1 MYRFNLANLKACMK
15 IWSSKVFG
23 HMLKSHSFKFLLVQR
38 TALTFRFLWLENKQ
52 MTSFFVFLHSFKV
65 VEVSH
70 LIFSLMFD
78 T

>member
-15 IWSSKVFG
+15 VWSYKVFG
-23 HMLKSHSFKFLLVQR
+23 HMLKSRSFKFLLVQR

-52 MTSFFVFLHSFKV
+52 MISFFVFLHSFKV

>member
-1 MYRFNLANLKACMK
+1 
-15 IWSSKVFG
+15 VFG
-23 HMLKSHSFKFLLVQR
+23 HMLKSRSFKFLLVQR

-52 MTSFFVFLHSFKV
+52 MISFFVFLHSFKV